1 MEIRDL
7 VVRDLVTV
15 GPAHTLAQAA
25 KLMSAKRVGSAI
37 VLTDDAPG
45 ILSERDVLRAV
56 ADGADPTVATVG
68 DYMTWNAIVATSAW
82 DTLEAART
90 MLEHGFRHLV
100 VIDIGADGAS
110 TREVGIL
117 SIRDLMAGLLGINR
131 PDRMAGAVAGQGY

>member
-15 GPAHTLAQAA
+15 GPTHTLAQAA
-25 KLMSAKRVGSAI
+25 KMMGAKRVGSAI
-37 VLTDDAPG
+37 VLTDESPG

-68 DYMTWNAIVATSAW
+68 DYMTWNAIVATSEW
-82 DTLEAART
+82 DTMTAART

-100 VIDIGADGAS
+100 VIDGAS
-110 TREVGIL
+110 SSEVGIL
-117 SIRDLMAGLLGINR
+117 SIRDLMAGLLDVTR
-131 PDRMAGAVAGQGY
+131 PDRSGVASAAGEGY

>member
-37 VLTDDAPG
+37 VLTEESPG

-82 DTLEAART
+82 DTMEAART

-100 VIDIGADGAS
+100 VIDGAS
-110 TREVGIL
+110 SSEVGIL
-117 SIRDLMAGLLGINR
+117 SIRDLMAGILGCTR
-131 PDRMAGAVAGQGY
+131 PDRSGMAAVAGEGY

>member
-37 VLTDDAPG
+37 VLTEESPG

-56 ADGADPTVATVG
+56 AEGADPTVATVG
-68 DYMTWNAIVATSAW
+68 DYMTWNAIVATSEW
-82 DTLEAART
+82 DTMEAART
-90 MLEHGFRHLV
+90 MLEHGFRHLL
-100 VIDIGADGAS
+100 VIDGDH
-110 TREVGIL
+110 EVGIL
-117 SIRDLMAGLLGINR
+117 SIRDLVAGIIGCSR
-131 PDRMAGAVAGQGY
+131 PDRSNIPSVAGEGY

>member
-37 VLTDDAPG
+37 VLTDESPG

-56 ADGADPTVATVG
+56 ADGADPAVATVG
-68 DYMTWNAIVATSAW
+68 DYMTWNAIVATSEW
-82 DTLEAART
+82 DTMEAART

-100 VIDIGADGAS
+100 VIDGS
-110 TREVGIL
+110 SEVGIL
-117 SIRDLMAGLLGINR
+117 SIRDLMAGLLGCTR
-131 PDRMAGAVAGQGY
+131 PDRSGIASIAGQGY

>member
-37 VLTDDAPG
+37 VVTEESPG

-56 ADGADPTVATVG
+56 AEGADVAVVTVG
-68 DYMTWNAIVATSAW
+68 DYMTWNAIVATSEW

-90 MLEHGFRHLV
+90 MMEHGFRHLV
-100 VIDIGADGAS
+100 VVDGDH
-110 TREVGIL
+110 EIGIL
-117 SIRDLMAGLLGINR
+117 SIRDLMAGLLGFVQVT
-131 PDRMAGAVAGQGY
+131 PGSA

>member
-25 KLMSAKRVGSAI
+25 KLMNAKRVGSAI
-37 VLTDDAPG
+37 VLTEESPG

-68 DYMTWNAIVATSAW
+68 DYMTWNAIVATSEW
-82 DTLEAART
+82 DTMEAART

-100 VIDIGADGAS
+100 VIDGAS
-110 TREVGIL
+110 ASEVGIL
-117 SIRDLMAGLLGINR
+117 SIRDLMAGLLGCTR
-131 PDRMAGAVAGQGY
+131 PDRSGLASAAGEGY

>member
-1 MEIRDL
+1 
-7 VVRDLVTV
+7 
-15 GPAHTLAQAA
+15 
-25 KLMSAKRVGSAI
+25 MSAKRVGSAI
-37 VLTDDAPG
+37 VLTDDRPG

-56 ADGADPTVATVG
+56 ADGVDPSVATVG

-100 VIDIGADGAS
+100 VIDHDGAE
-110 TREVGIL
+110 THEVGIL

-131 PDRMAGAVAGQGY
+131 PDRSGVAAVTGEGY

>member
-37 VLTDDAPG
+37 VLTEEAPG

-56 ADGADPTVATVG
+56 AEGADPTVATVG
-68 DYMTWNAIVATSAW
+68 DYMTWNAIVATSEW
-82 DTLEAART
+82 DTMEAART
-90 MLEHGFRHLV
+90 MLEKGFRHLL
-100 VIDIGADGAS
+100 VIDGDQQ
-110 TREVGIL
+110 TGIL
-117 SIRDLMAGLLGINR
+117 SIRDLMSGIIGCSR
-131 PDRMAGAVAGQGY
+131 PDRSKMASVAGEGY

>member
-37 VLTDDAPG
+37 VLTDESPG

-56 ADGADPTVATVG
+56 AEGVDPTVATVG
-68 DYMTWNAIVATSAW
+68 DYMTWNAIVATSEW
-82 DTLEAART
+82 DVMEAART
-90 MLEHGFRHLV
+90 MQEHGFRHLL
-100 VIDIGADGAS
+100 VIDGESANQIG
-110 TREVGIL
+110 VL
-117 SIRDLMAGLLGINR
+117 SIRDLMAGILLCTGELR
-131 PDRMAGAVAGQGY
+131 AVPGSA

>member
-25 KLMSAKRVGSAI
+25 KLMNSKRVGSAI
-37 VLTDDAPG
+37 VLTDEAPG

-56 ADGADPTVATVG
+56 AEGADPTVATVG
-68 DYMTWNAIVATSAW
+68 DYMTWNAIVATSEW

-90 MLEHGFRHLV
+90 MLEKGFRHLL
-100 VIDIGADGAS
+100 VIDGDQQ
-110 TREVGIL
+110 TGIL
-117 SIRDLMAGLLGINR
+117 SIRDLMSGIIGCSR
-131 PDRMAGAVAGQGY
+131 PDRSKMATVAGEGY

>member
-37 VLTDDAPG
+37 VLTEESPG
-45 ILSERDVLRAV
+45 ILSERDVLRAI

-68 DYMTWNAIVATSAW
+68 DYLTWNAIVATSEW
-82 DTLEAART
+82 DTMEAART

-100 VIDIGADGAS
+100 VIDGAS
-110 TREVGIL
+110 SHEVGIL
-117 SIRDLMAGLLGINR
+117 SIRDLMAGLLGCTR
-131 PDRMAGAVAGQGY
+131 PDRSGVASAAGEGY

>member
-25 KLMSAKRVGSAI
+25 KLMGAKRVGSAI
-37 VLTDDAPG
+37 VLTDESPG

-68 DYMTWNAIVATSAW
+68 DYMTWNAIVATSEW
-82 DTLEAART
+82 DTMTAART

-100 VIDIGADGAS
+100 VIDGAS
-110 TREVGIL
+110 ASEVGIL
-117 SIRDLMAGLLGINR
+117 SIRDLMAGLLGCTR
-131 PDRMAGAVAGQGY
+131 PDRSGVASAAGEGY

>member
-37 VLTDDAPG
+37 VLTDEAPG

-56 ADGADPTVATVG
+56 ADGADPAVATVG
-68 DYMTWNAIVATSAW
+68 DYMTWNAIVATSEW
-82 DTLEAART
+82 DTMEAART
-90 MLEHGFRHLV
+90 MLAHGFRHLV
-100 VIDIGADGAS
+100 VIDGAS
-110 TREVGIL
+110 AHEVGIL
-117 SIRDLMAGLLGINR
+117 SIRDLMAGMRGVAR
-131 PDRMAGAVAGQGY
+131 PDRTGIASLAGEGY